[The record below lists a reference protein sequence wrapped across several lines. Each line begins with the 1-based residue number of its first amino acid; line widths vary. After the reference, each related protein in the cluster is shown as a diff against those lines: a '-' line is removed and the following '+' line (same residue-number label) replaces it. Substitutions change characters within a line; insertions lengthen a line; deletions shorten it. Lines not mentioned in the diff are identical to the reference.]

1 MELSYSATT
10 INMASLVVTLLKAL
24 CIIIIIPST
33 PQTQLSLA
41 TQKLP
46 LESSRVPNPAD
57 VQVPVKKNGTLSAH
71 PPGYFTSS
79 LDDF

>member
-1 MELSYSATT
+1 MELSYPTTT
-10 INMASLVVTLLKAL
+10 IHMASLMVTLLKAL

-33 PQTQLSLA
+33 PHTQLSLA

-57 VQVPVKKNGTLSAH
+57 VQVPVKKKMVHYLHILLGTLH
-71 PPGYFTSS
+71 HH
-79 LDDF
+79 